1 MDKKQKKKLAQ
12 TVLCLAVP
20 CVALV
25 HAVAET
31 TGSRVVGKHSARA
44 IVTVRARLAVDAG
57 REGVAVVADS
67 AANEVAVDVHAHAQR
82 VHGLVVVALLRVA
95 VAVAALALK
104 RISSCVSTPSFLRE
118 SIQALIT
125 VDSRCP
131 EKLKKCRMGCSVI
144 SKVQTE
150 NVGPT
155 SGKEKQ

>member
-1 MDKKQKKKLAQ
+1 MPIVKAVAQ
-12 TVLCLAVP
+12 TAGRC
-20 CVALV
+20 
-25 HAVAET
+25 
-31 TGSRVVGKHSARA
+31 VVGKHPNRS
-44 IVTVRARLAVDAG
+44 VVPVDARLAVDSS

-104 RISSCVSTPSFLRE
+104 RVGPCVSTPSFLRE

-131 EKLKKCRMGCSVI
+131 EQWKKCRIRCSVI
-144 SKVQTE
+144 PKDQIE
-150 NVGPT
+150 NVWPT